1 MAGDPIRLET
11 EQKGDWTVWRVG
23 GRLDR
28 MTAQA
33 ADEKGDELLASCGK
47 LVMELS
53 ELKYLSS
60 GGIRVLIRLAKK
72 AKEDGTVFA
81 LCAPRGMVEAVL
93 TETHLDVLMKIY
105 SSIDEI

>member
-1 MAGDPIRLET
+1 MAGDPIRLDT

-33 ADEKGDELLASCGK
+33 ADEKGDGLLASCGK
-47 LVMELS
+47 LAMEMS
-53 ELKYLSS
+53 ELKYISS

-72 AKEDGTVFA
+72 AKAEGKDFA
-81 LCAPRGMVEAVL
+81 LCAPQGMVEAVL
-93 TETHLDVLMKIY
+93 TETHLDLFMKIY
-105 SSIDEI
+105 SSVDEL